1 MKRLLFALIVSSLFV
16 SCLNDTDDYIVYED
30 DPIVAQFLPN
40 LSDLNLFIGDQK
52 DLALNS
58 NMFVYDLVTP
68 LFTDYAHKLRI
79 IGLPEG
85 SALEYADDGF
95 PVFPTGTLIAKTF
108 YYNLDET
115 NPNSEIKIIETR
127 ILIKEETEWA
137 LGNYVW
143 NEDQT
148 DAVLDADEHELRVDF
163 IDKNGDLVKVDYIV
177 PGAND
182 CTKCH
187 TNSGNVTPIG
197 PKLRTM
203 NFNVNG
209 INQLQHFIDNGY
221 LVNAPGPDEIEALPN
236 WEDEVNYSL
245 EERSRA
251 YFDVNCAHCH
261 SPGGFC
267 DLQSTLNLLYETDF
281 NGTNIFQRR
290 FSISAR
296 MGNYSPGTSMPFI
309 GTTMIHT
316 EGYNL
321 IQEYLDSL
329 D

>member
-1 MKRLLFALIVSSLFV
+1 MKRLIITLVAASLFT
-16 SCLNDTDDYIVYED
+16 SCINDSDDYIVLQD
-30 DPIVAQFLPN
+30 DPIIAEFLPN
-40 LSDLNLFIGDQK
+40 LSQLNLFVGDLNT
-52 DLALNS
+52 LAVNS
-58 NMFVYDLVTP
+58 NMFKYELNTQ

-85 SALEYADDGF
+85 TALEYADDGF
-95 PVFPTGTLIAKTF
+95 PIFPTGTLIAKTF

-115 NPNSEIKIIETR
+115 NPNSGQKIIETR
-127 ILIKEETEWA
+127 VLIKEETEWTI
-137 LGNYVW
+137 GNYVW

-148 DAVLDADEHELRVDF
+148 DAVLDQNQYNVTVDF
-163 IDKNGDLVKVDYIV
+163 VNETGDDVTVNYVV

-187 TNSGNVTPIG
+187 SNSNNITPIG

-203 NFNVNG
+203 NFNVDG
-209 INQLQHFIDNGY
+209 VNQLQYFIDNGQ
-221 LVNAPGPDEIEALPN
+221 LINAPNPSEIASLPN
-236 WEDEVNYSL
+236 WEDDINYSL

-261 SPGGFC
+261 TIGGFC
-267 DLQSTLNLLYETDF
+267 EFQSTLNLAFETNF
-281 NGTNIFQRR
+281 NDTNIFERR
-290 FSISAR
+290 FSISNR
-296 MGNYSPGTSMPFI
+296 MATYSPGISMPFI

-316 EGYNL
+316 EGYDL

-329 D
+329 

>member
-1 MKRLLFALIVSSLFV
+1 MKRLIIALVVSSLFT
-16 SCLNDTDDYIVYED
+16 SCLNDSDDYVVLQD

-40 LSDLNLFIGDQK
+40 LSQLNLFVGD
-52 DLALNS
+52 LNTLTINS
-58 NMFVYDLVTP
+58 NMFKYELNTQ

-85 SALEYADDGF
+85 ATLQYEDDGF
-95 PVFPTGTLIAKTF
+95 PIFPTGTLIAKTF

-115 NPNSEIKIIETR
+115 DLNSAQQIIETR
-127 ILIKEETEWA
+127 VLIKEETEWTI
-137 LGNYVW
+137 GNYVW
-143 NEDQT
+143 NEEQT
-148 DAVLDADEHELRVDF
+148 EAYLDTNEHQ
-163 IDKNGDLVKVDYIV
+163 VKVDFVNEEGEDVEINYVV

-187 TNSGNVTPIG
+187 SNSNDVTPIG

-203 NFNVNG
+203 NFDIDGV
-209 INQLQHFIDNGY
+209 NQLQSFIDKGY
-221 LVNAPGPDEIEALPN
+221 LTDAPSLGEIEVLPN
-236 WEDEVNYSL
+236 WEDDVNYSL

-251 YFDVNCAHCH
+251 YFDINCAHCH
-261 SPGGFC
+261 TPGGFC
-267 DLQSTLNLLYETDF
+267 EFQSTLDLAFETDF
-281 NGTNIFQRR
+281 NDTNIFQRR

-296 MGNYSPGTSMPFI
+296 MSYYFPGTSMPLI
-309 GTTMIHT
+309 GTTMIHS

-329 D
+329 E

>member
-1 MKRLLFALIVSSLFV
+1 MKRLIITLVAASLFT
-16 SCLNDTDDYIVYED
+16 SCINDSDDYIVLQD
-30 DPIVAQFLPN
+30 DPIIAEFLPN
-40 LSDLNLFIGDQK
+40 LSQLNLFVGDLNT
-52 DLALNS
+52 LAINS
-58 NMFVYDLVTP
+58 NMFKYELNTQ

-85 SALEYADDGF
+85 TALEYADDGF
-95 PVFPTGTLIAKTF
+95 PIFPTGTLIAKTF

-115 NPNSEIKIIETR
+115 NPNSGQKIIETR
-127 ILIKEETEWA
+127 VLIKEETEWTI
-137 LGNYVW
+137 GNYVW

-148 DAVLDADEHELRVDF
+148 DAVLDQNQYNVTVDF
-163 IDKNGDLVKVDYIV
+163 INESGDDVTVNYVV

-187 TNSGNVTPIG
+187 SNSNNVTPIG

-203 NFNVNG
+203 NFNVDG
-209 INQLQHFIDNGY
+209 VNQLQYFIDNGQ
-221 LVNAPGPDEIEALPN
+221 LINAPNPSEITSLPN
-236 WEDEVNYSL
+236 WEDDINYSL

-261 SPGGFC
+261 TTGGFC
-267 DLQSTLNLLYETDF
+267 EFQSTLNLAFETDF
-281 NGTNIFQRR
+281 DDTNIFQRR
-290 FSISAR
+290 FSISNR
-296 MGNYSPGTSMPFI
+296 MATYSPGISMPFI

-316 EGYNL
+316 EGYDL

-329 D
+329 